1 MSLVDFAQEG
11 TLPKIQLVDVET
23 LKWIEKNRP
32 DFVKINQPFTPKI
45 LEQAKK
51 YLPSKQ
57 WFLKKDCVDSIHGI
71 RHILRVIA
79 NASNLIFNRKTNL
92 VTARNLLI
100 SSSLH
105 DLRRKDDKGD
115 EGHAIRA
122 RDWFIENSNKICRYF
137 EVTLSIKDID
147 EIASAIYFH
156 EIPYGQILS
165 DKEYLKHKEIIDL
178 LKTADALDRY
188 RLSKLRWWINDDFVI
203 VIPDESEKSFAYN
216 LVVNSE
222 KNYLPIND
230 SVKSV
235 LSSLL

>member
-1 MSLVDFAQEG
+1 MSLVDFAQKG
-11 TLPKIQLVDVET
+11 TLPKIQLMDIET
-23 LKWIEKNRP
+23 LEWIEKNRLN
-32 DFVKINQPFTPKI
+32 FVKTNQPYSSKI
-45 LEQAKK
+45 VEQVKK
-51 YLPSKQ
+51 YLPSKH
-57 WFLKKDCVDSIHGI
+57 WFLKKDCIDSIHGI

-79 NASNLIFNRKTNL
+79 NASNLAFNRKTDL

-115 EGHAIRA
+115 EGHAVRA
-122 RDWFIENSNKICRYF
+122 RDWFIKNSETIYRYF
-137 EVTLSIKDID
+137 GITLSIKDID

-188 RLSKLRWWINDDFVI
+188 RLPKLKWWINDDFII
-203 VIPDESEKSFAYN
+203 VIPNESEKSFAYN

-222 KNYLPIND
+222 KNYLSVND
-230 SVKSV
+230 SAKSV
-235 LSSLL
+235 LNSLL

>member
-11 TLPKIQLVDVET
+11 TLPKIQLMDIET
-23 LKWIEKNRP
+23 LKWIETNRP
-32 DFVKINQPFTPKI
+32 NFTKANPPFTSKI
-45 LEQAKK
+45 LEQVKK
-51 YLPSKQ
+51 YVPLKQ
-57 WFLKKDCVDSIHGI
+57 WFLEKDCVDSIHGI

-79 NASNLIFNRKTNL
+79 NVSNLIFNRKTDL
-92 VTARNLLI
+92 ITARNLLI

-115 EGHAIRA
+115 EGHAVRA
-122 RDWFIENSNKICRYF
+122 RDWFMENSDKICRYF
-137 EVTLSIKDID
+137 DIVLSIEDID

-165 DKEYLKHKEIIDL
+165 DKGYLKHKEIIDL

-188 RLSKLRWWINDDFVI
+188 RLPKLKWWINDDFVKI
-203 VIPDESEKSFAYN
+203 VPDESEKSFAYN
-216 LVVNSE
+216 LVINSE
-222 KNYLPIND
+222 KYYLSIND

-235 LSSLL
+235 LNSLL

>member
-11 TLPKIQLVDVET
+11 TLPKIQLMDIET

-32 DFVKINQPFTPKI
+32 NFAKVNPPFTSKI
-45 LEQAKK
+45 LEQVKK
-51 YLPSKQ
+51 YLPPKQ
-57 WFLKKDCVDSIHGI
+57 WFLEKDCVDSIHGI

-79 NASNLIFNRKTNL
+79 NASNLIFNRKTDL
-92 VTARNLLI
+92 VLARNLLI

-115 EGHAIRA
+115 EGHAVRA
-122 RDWFIENSNKICRYF
+122 RDWFIENSDEICRYF
-137 EVTLSIKDID
+137 GLTLLMKDID
-147 EIASAIYFH
+147 EIANAIYFH
-156 EIPYGQILS
+156 EISYGQILS
-165 DKEYLKHKEIIDL
+165 DNEYLKHKEIIDL

-188 RLSKLRWWINDDFVI
+188 RLPKLKWWINDDFVI

-222 KNYLPIND
+222 ENYLSIND

-235 LSSLL
+235 LNSLL